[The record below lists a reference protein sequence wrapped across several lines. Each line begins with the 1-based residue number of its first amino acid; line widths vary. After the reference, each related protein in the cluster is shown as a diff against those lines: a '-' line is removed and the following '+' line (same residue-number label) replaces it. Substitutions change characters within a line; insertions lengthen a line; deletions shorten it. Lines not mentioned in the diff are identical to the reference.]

1 MPNIKTAIFAFIKR
15 YKIPV
20 DRNVI
25 TYIICIVIAT
35 VLWFLNALNKD
46 YTAEI
51 SYPVKY
57 TNFPKGKFL
66 VSELPQDIILEV
78 RANGFA
84 LLGYKISTSFL
95 PITFNV
101 NAYSNHMLEKSDVLE
116 YTLNTQE
123 IKDKISSQLN
133 SEIKLL
139 NIFPETIDFRFS
151 KQASKT
157 VAIAPLVRYTLRK
170 QYILRN
176 AISTEPDSILVSGP
190 EANIDT
196 LRCVYTQPIT
206 LKELDNDISRNVT
219 LGEIPGINY
228 EQEVV
233 KVSIQ
238 IERFTEAKKTIP
250 ISVENLPDSLNI
262 RLFPNHISLTYN
274 VGLSKYDRLLDTD
287 FTFIVDYNQCS
298 TSSLLTVK
306 ARKIPPFIGNLAFS
320 PQKVE
325 YILERK

>member
-15 YKIPV
+15 YKIPI

-25 TYIICIVIAT
+25 TYVICIVIAT
-35 VLWFLNALNKD
+35 VMWFLNALNKD

-66 VSELPQDIILEV
+66 VSELPQDFILEV

-101 NAYSNHMLEKSDVLE
+101 NAYSNHMLEKSDILE
-116 YTLNTQE
+116 YTLNTLE

-176 AISTEPDSILVSGP
+176 TISTEPDSILVSGP

-196 LRCVYTQPIT
+196 LRCAYTQPII
-206 LKELDNDISRNVT
+206 LKELDHDISRNVT
-219 LGEIPGINY
+219 LSELPGINY

-238 IERFTEAKKTIP
+238 VERFTEAKRTIP

-274 VGLSKYDRLLDTD
+274 VGLSKYDQLLDTD
-287 FTFIVDYNQCS
+287 FTFVVDYNQCS

-306 ARKIPPFIGNLAFS
+306 ARKIPPFIENLAFF